1 MKMINGTTQ
10 TGLDLLID
18 LIVADEGLAA
28 RISQA
33 EIEAGAIAANKMNE
47 IIVKGIQATGIA
59 NDGKFTAADMRTLSD
74 WVRATHL
81 AEFTEYHGND
91 EGNVETGFHL
101 IQNDGDATKL
111 FGRDLV
117 DTVADGLY
125 HLVFGY
131 EKNNII
137 NEDGNRNAQL
147 DELSWWLGELLE
159 EELVEAAAGTGP
171 LANAG
176 VDPKAVETS
185 GSGLDQLV
193 DIILDDPGLSH
204 KISASEIQEGAQAA
218 ADLNTM
224 IVNIIKSEGLANDG
238 KITASDVYRIN
249 AVIQGDDALH
259 DRFLELH
266 GNDEDGVETGFHLVQ
281 GDGANTRIFSTNAV
295 NTLADGIYHIG
306 FDIEKGRFLNEDGD
320 RNASVTTVASWIDGL
335 LHGDYK
341 SASLMTAEADPIPD
355 PATGTGLD
363 DLIDMIEADPSLER
377 RIDVADIGDGV
388 AAANTMNALLLE
400 GLKATGAANDGVIQ
414 TSDMRDV
421 NTWLRADADR
431 YQTFLEAH
439 GNDENGVET
448 GFHLVQGDGAVSRL
462 YGENGVNTVADGIY
476 HFGFDIDRG
485 RFLNEDGD
493 KNQSV
498 EKVAAWV
505 NELLTDDD
513 KAALVNADVVTS
525 VTGSTGTGLDR
536 FVDIIMSDPGLNDD
550 ISTSDTVAGA
560 QAADGLNALIVEG
573 LIAVGAGQDGTINAA
588 DVAAVSAWIR
598 EDAGRYEAFVELH
611 GNDEGN
617 VETGFHL
624 VQGDG
629 ADTHLFDRNAVNTV
643 ADGIYHI
650 GFEIK
655 NGRFLNEDGNAN
667 ASVSSVAHY
676 LNALMADDLANGV
689 LYNPAYDPANVDVAA
704 LDAGLVR
711 SLDEVVA
718 DGQTGSVELAHDTDL
733 NLSQTTVMFSMTANS
748 TDGMDGLFSKDGKGL
763 QDGGHVTIFRSGDDI
778 KVRVQTDTSEVWLV
792 EKDVVEA
799 GQPLHVALTLDGTA
813 ARLYLDGALVEMK
826 ETSATWANADEDITV
841 GANAW
846 AQTDADDNRV
856 RDVFDGT
863 INDVKV
869 YDTALTGTQI
879 QAVGDVRPTVETA
892 EGLEDRG
899 PLPSGTTGTGLDRLV
914 EIITSD
920 VGLDRRIS
928 DEEIAAGAEAANVM
942 NGLIIEAIQAT
953 GVANDGTL
961 SAGDIRDMSTW
972 VMMNR
977 KEAFLEAHGDDEGNI
992 ETGFH
997 LVQNDGA
1004 KTRIFGDNAVDTV
1017 ADGLY
1022 HLPFGYRKDRII
1034 NEDGNNNQTLED
1046 LAWWSE
1052 ALLAD
1057 ELAEAAQGQGVLF
1070 NADENPRAV
1079 ALTGTGLDQIID
1091 IIFTDIG
1098 INKNVATSD
1107 AQEAA
1112 EAATGIS
1119 TMILDAIREQGL
1131 VDDGDLTAS
1140 DVYAINSYIRENPDL
1155 LEQFITFHGND
1166 ENGVETGYHLVQ
1178 NNGGQTFLFSKN
1190 ALDTVADGLFHIGFD
1205 IVKGRFQNEDGDNN
1219 ASVETVAY
1227 WLEQMLSDDID
1238 SGALD
1243 SELEA
1248 VAGTTGTGLDS
1259 LVDIVM
1265 TDPGLQ
1271 KRISEL
1277 DIREGAEAAD
1287 AINAMIVEAIEMTG
1301 VAANGEIKRSDIYEI
1316 NDYIRANHYDAF
1328 VEAHGNDENG
1338 VETGFHLVQGDGA
1351 NTVLFS
1357 NNAVNT
1363 VADGLYHI
1371 GFEIDECGR
1380 LTNEDGNANVSI
1392 TTAAGWLDS
1401 LLTAADYQRLS
1412 DAAVVNPYIMGTT
1425 GTGLDQ
1431 LVNIVTSDDGLIN
1444 RISTSDIRDGAEAAQ
1459 GMNELILDAIRDTGV
1474 ANDGSIS
1481 AYDVLA
1487 INDVIR
1493 GDASALAT
1501 FTELHG
1507 NDEQGVETGFHLV
1520 QGDGART
1527 ELFER
1532 NAVNTVADGI
1542 YHIGFEVKNN
1552 RFVNEDGD
1560 ANASVSTV
1568 AGWLDDLLADD
1579 LADGSLVNPDLL
1591 PEAVDLAALQQAEV
1605 RSMEA
1610 PFEVTKEGGAVE
1622 LADGSDLDLA
1632 AATVIVGFTADN
1644 AQDAGKDV
1652 FFSRDGAYYQD
1663 GGHLSMW
1670 VEKGDLV
1677 ARFQTAEDQV
1687 YLKANDVIEDGTAYD
1702 VAFTFNG
1709 SEAQLYLDGAIVDIE
1724 ASTATWENA
1733 DEAILLGGSLMQRR
1747 DGQDRVDDRFE
1758 GTIDDFFIF
1767 NRELNFAEIQAATQ
1781 QDYGVLV

>member
-1 MKMINGTTQ
+1 M
-10 TGLDLLID
+10 
-18 LIVADEGLAA
+18 
-28 RISQA
+28 
-33 EIEAGAIAANKMNE
+33 
-47 IIVKGIQATGIA
+47 
-59 NDGKFTAADMRTLSD
+59 
-74 WVRATHL
+74 
-81 AEFTEYHGND
+81 
-91 EGNVETGFHL
+91 
-101 IQNDGDATKL
+101 
-111 FGRDLV
+111 
-117 DTVADGLY
+117 
-125 HLVFGY
+125 
-131 EKNNII
+131 
-137 NEDGNRNAQL
+137 
-147 DELSWWLGELLE
+147 
-159 EELVEAAAGTGP
+159 
-171 LANAG
+171 
-176 VDPKAVETS
+176 
-185 GSGLDQLV
+185 V

-266 GNDEDGVETGFHLVQ
+266 GNDENGVETGFHLVQ

-388 AAANTMNALLLE
+388 EAANTMNALLLE

-525 VTGSTGTGLDR
+525 VTGS
-536 FVDIIMSDPGLNDD
+536 
-550 ISTSDTVAGA
+550 
-560 QAADGLNALIVEG
+560 
-573 LIAVGAGQDGTINAA
+573 
-588 DVAAVSAWIR
+588 
-598 EDAGRYEAFVELH
+598 
-611 GNDEGN
+611 
-617 VETGFHL
+617 
-624 VQGDG
+624 
-629 ADTHLFDRNAVNTV
+629 
-643 ADGIYHI
+643 
-650 GFEIK
+650 
-655 NGRFLNEDGNAN
+655 
-667 ASVSSVAHY
+667 
-676 LNALMADDLANGV
+676 
-689 LYNPAYDPANVDVAA
+689 
-704 LDAGLVR
+704 
-711 SLDEVVA
+711 
-718 DGQTGSVELAHDTDL
+718 
-733 NLSQTTVMFSMTANS
+733 
-748 TDGMDGLFSKDGKGL
+748 
-763 QDGGHVTIFRSGDDI
+763 
-778 KVRVQTDTSEVWLV
+778 
-792 EKDVVEA
+792 
-799 GQPLHVALTLDGTA
+799 
-813 ARLYLDGALVEMK
+813 
-826 ETSATWANADEDITV
+826 
-841 GANAW
+841 
-846 AQTDADDNRV
+846 
-856 RDVFDGT
+856 
-863 INDVKV
+863 
-869 YDTALTGTQI
+869 
-879 QAVGDVRPTVETA
+879 
-892 EGLEDRG
+892 
-899 PLPSGTTGTGLDRLV
+899 TGTGLDRLV

-1052 ALLAD
+1052 ALRAD

-1301 VAANGEIKRSDIYEI
+1301 VAANGEIKRSDVFEI

-1579 LADGSLVNPDLL
+1579 LADGSLVNSDLL